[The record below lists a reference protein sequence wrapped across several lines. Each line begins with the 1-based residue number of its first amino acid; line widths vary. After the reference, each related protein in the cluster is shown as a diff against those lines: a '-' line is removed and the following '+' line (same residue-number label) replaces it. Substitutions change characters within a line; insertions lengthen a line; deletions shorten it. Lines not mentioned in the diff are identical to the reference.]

1 MHGLQDLLPTKV
13 DRLGTMVCGLGGGYS
28 LTGLVCG
35 AVSAAVIAIGIDVAA
50 IISNPIEARYHIE
63 RATRKFIY
71 RFEAEFGSTL
81 CRQITGINF
90 LKDADAMQKMQELS
104 AAGKL
109 RCDDCMAMA
118 VRSPLPSE
126 EGRIP

>member
-1 MHGLQDLLPTKV
+1 LQDLLPATV

-35 AVSAAVIAIGIDVAA
+35 AVSGAIIAIGIDVAA
-50 IISNPIEARYHIE
+50 RISNPIEARYHIE

-81 CRQITGINF
+81 CLQITGINF
-90 LKDADAMQKMQELS
+90 LKDADALQKMQELTAS
-104 AAGKL
+104 GQLK
-109 RCDDCMAMA
+109 CDECIAMA
-118 VRSPLPSE
+118 VRNPLPSE